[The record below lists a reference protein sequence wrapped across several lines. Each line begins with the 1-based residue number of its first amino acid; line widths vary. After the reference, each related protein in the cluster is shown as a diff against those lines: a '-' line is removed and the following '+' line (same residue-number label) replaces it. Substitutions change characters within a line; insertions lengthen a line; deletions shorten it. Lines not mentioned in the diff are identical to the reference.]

1 LNETELVCS
10 ELTPAIERLVA
21 AGFRLDV
28 IYPADDP
35 HTAILTGPDGA
46 VRLTSRP
53 DAPRPA
59 VELPPLVPEFVISR
73 GGDADEGRA
82 GMLYRDLIPGRL
94 GGRYIASLITIP
106 EGGPV
111 ADWVHFHRIALQ
123 LICVRSGWVRVV
135 YEDQGEPFVMHAGDV
150 VLQAPGIRH
159 RVLESSPGLEV
170 VEITCP
176 ALHETFA
183 DHELALPTERVDPER
198 LFGGQRFHRHVA
210 AQTEWTPFAGGE
222 AQQTAIGEAT
232 NGLAEVRIVRPAN
245 GRAIAFPPREGEL
258 VFGFVL
264 EGSAILEFGGRHDL
278 ALPDAFVI
286 PPGEAWSLCD
296 ASPDL
301 RLLHV
306 TTARIA
312 SGLAV
317 RRGSPL

>member
-1 LNETELVCS
+1 MNETELVCA
-10 ELTPAIERLVA
+10 ELTPAIDRLV
-21 AGFRLDV
+21 GLGYRLDA

-35 HTAILTGPDGA
+35 HTAILTGKDGA
-46 VRLTSRP
+46 VRLSSRP
-53 DAPRPA
+53 DAPRPTTD
-59 VELPPLVPEFVISR
+59 LPPFASEFVISR
-73 GGDADEGRA
+73 GGDAGEGRA

-94 GGRYIASLITIP
+94 GGRYIASLITLT

-135 YEDQGEPFVMHAGDV
+135 YEDQGEPFVMRAGDV

-183 DHELALPTERVDPER
+183 DHDLALPNDRIDPER
-198 LFGGQRFHRHVA
+198 LFGGQRFLRHIA
-210 AQTEWTPFAGGE
+210 EQTEWTPFAGGNSQE
-222 AQQTAIGEAT
+222 TEVGEAT
-232 NGLAEVRIVRPAN
+232 NGLAAVRVVRSTNACP
-245 GRAIAFPPREGEL
+245 ISFPPNDGEL

-264 EGSAILEFGGRHDL
+264 DGSAILDFRGRHDL
-278 ALPDAFVI
+278 LRSDAFVI
-286 PPGEAWSLCD
+286 PPEEPWSLRD
-296 ASPDL
+296 ATPDA

-306 TTARIA
+306 TTSRIA
-312 SGLAV
+312 
-317 RRGSPL
+317 